1 MNLCPPPKS
10 SIQTTKKIHLI
21 EFDYIRVI
29 AMLFVIAVHTLAV
42 IDFKD
47 PVSFFYFQLM
57 QIIFFTCNG
66 MFFLMSGKFALIE
79 RQSLYLYYLKK
90 MVYLGIPILIFFYI
104 RSLYEGSNYF
114 LNLLGE
120 LADTEYWFL
129 YVLIGNI
136 VLAPL
141 LAKAFVNFNLTECWL
156 FLGFGLFAHAM
167 MMICSICHVNYCWSF
182 IFSGY
187 SLYFYLGTC
196 VEKIIYTKR
205 VKEILFT
212 LAFVGVGISLILK
225 YKGVTNYIHDL
236 SPIFTIITLG
246 TYFGILSLAKRLKDK
261 LSNLS
266 PVIMFIAKHSFVV
279 YLVHMMVFEI
289 TIKYYPMQW
298 TGSLSILLHLI
309 MTVIV
314 FIFSLIVAVVVDNF
328 FLNPLCSK
336 IMQLATSKKKCKD
349 NR

>member
-1 MNLCPPPKS
+1 MSLPYPPPKL

-29 AMLFVIAVHTLAV
+29 AMFFVIAVHTLAV

-66 MFFLMSGKFALIE
+66 MFFLMSGKFALVE
-79 RQSLYLYYLKK
+79 RRSLYQYYLKK

-141 LAKAFVNFNLTECWL
+141 LAKAFVNFNMTECWL
-156 FLGFGLFAHAM
+156 FLGFGLFTHAM
-167 MMICSICHVNYCWSF
+167 MMICSIFHVNFCWSL

-205 VKEILFT
+205 MKGILFT
-212 LAFVGVGISLILK
+212 LAFIGVCISLILK

-246 TYFGILSLAKRLKDK
+246 TYFGILSLVNRLKDK

-266 PVIMFIAKHSFVV
+266 PIIMFIAKHSFVV

-289 TIKYYPMQW
+289 TINYYPVQW
-298 TGSLSILLHLI
+298 TGSLSILLHLV

-328 FLNPLCSK
+328 LLNPLCSK
-336 IMQLATSKKKCKD
+336 MMQLATSKKKCK
-349 NR
+349 